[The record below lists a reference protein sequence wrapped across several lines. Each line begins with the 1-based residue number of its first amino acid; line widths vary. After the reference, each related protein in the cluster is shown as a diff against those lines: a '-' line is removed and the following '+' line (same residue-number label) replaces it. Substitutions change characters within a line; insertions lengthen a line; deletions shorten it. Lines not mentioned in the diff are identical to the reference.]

1 MDISYE
7 NFEEAL
13 GQLLPES
20 VRRWH
25 RERQDLGGV
34 GELQLNL
41 CRNGHFSGVCWERES
56 AEREGVLARAAAR
69 AGISVEEMLT
79 RTESSPDLPPVP
91 AAPAAASDGYSC
103 LFGTTSTV
111 TTPPVVMELK
121 DWDELS
127 DAERA
132 LWHTKE
138 SYYSLLKM
146 CHPTHVSA
154 FEDARKARR
163 AADEALVRLAI
174 SGHPDASPADAASAL
189 DRLLS
194 ERVLRSSV

>member
-1 MDISYE
+1 MRVDPLDFELWNGDDDSCAVCGAPTCRLASPEEHTMDISYE

-56 AEREGVLARAAAR
+56 AEREGALAWVAAR

-79 RTESSPDLPPVP
+79 RTESSPDLPPVALAPITQAAFTLP
-91 AAPAAASDGYSC
+91 ADYVYS
-103 LFGTTSTV
+103 
-111 TTPPVVMELK
+111 E
-121 DWDELS
+121 
-127 DAERA
+127 A
-132 LWHTKE
+132 HTQQ
-138 SYYSLLKM
+138 
-146 CHPTHVSA
+146 
-154 FEDARKARR
+154 R
-163 AADEALVRLAI
+163 AADKALVRQLLSA
-174 SGHPDASPADAASAL
+174 HPDGLAAL
-189 DRLLS
+189 ERLTGGFANPLAW
-194 ERVLRSSV
+194 